1 MLTYSV
7 VVLVSI
13 GVATTTIVRMR
24 AAARVP
30 TMFWLLFLTSL
41 SVPLGVGWMVNFP
54 EVVSTEI
61 KELQAE
67 KQSVSINIPDGHSLL
82 INAIPSSKE
91 LDPSDPQSFKT
102 DYALQIEGIYNN
114 QIWTQ
119 TITGAM
125 ERKSDQDDNKVKI
138 KQLEGEKISNN
149 SGEDRTVG
157 LQENIQ
163 DRFNVRHPGDMNITL
178 KNYEGKAIDG
188 LSFQVVTS
196 PPPNM
201 ILWGIG
207 IFFSIVGVYY
217 ESWKKCDKV
226 AGDIAF
232 LAFYGLFLSQEIA
245 PLDGIKGMLMAAL
258 PAFFMGYAPV
268 AGIAY
273 LANKLNQKEA

>member
-1 MLTYSV
+1 MLTYSM

-30 TMFWLLFLTSL
+30 AMFWVLFLMSL
-41 SVPLGVGWMVNFP
+41 SVPLVVGWIVNFP
-54 EVVSTEI
+54 KEVSTEI
-61 KELQAE
+61 KELRVE
-67 KQSVSINIPDGHSLL
+67 KKSISLTIPQGHSLM
-82 INAIPSSKE
+82 INGIPSSE
-91 LDPSDPQSFKT
+91 VLDPSDPQSFKT
-102 DYALQIEGIYNN
+102 DYALHIEGIYNN

-119 TITGAM
+119 SITGAM
-125 ERKSDQDDNKVKI
+125 ERKSDQDDSKIKI
-138 KQLEGEKISNN
+138 KQLEGEKISGN
-149 SGEDRTVG
+149 SGEDRSVG
-157 LQENIQ
+157 LQDNVQ
-163 DRFNVRHPGDMNITL
+163 DRFELRHPGDMQVTL

-201 ILWGIG
+201 VLWAIG
-207 IFFSIVGVYY
+207 IFFSFVGVYY
-217 ESWKKCDKV
+217 ESWKHCDKV

-273 LANKLNQKEA
+273 LANKFKQKDA

>member
-1 MLTYSV
+1 MITYSV
-7 VVLVSI
+7 VVLVSV

-30 TMFWLLFLTSL
+30 TMFWILFLISL
-41 SVPLGVGWMVNFP
+41 SVPLLVGWMVNFP
-54 EVVSTEI
+54 QYVSTEVT
-61 KELQAE
+61 ELRAE
-67 KQSVSINIPDGHSLL
+67 KQSVSINIPEGHSLL
-82 INAIPSSKE
+82 INAIPTTKE

-102 DYALQIEGIYNN
+102 DYALQIEGIYKN

-119 TITGAM
+119 TLTGAM
-125 ERKSDQDDNKVKI
+125 ERKSEQDDKKVKI
-138 KQLEGEKISNN
+138 KQLEGEKISGN

-163 DRFNVRHPGDMNITL
+163 DRFDVRHPGDMNITL

-188 LSFQVVTS
+188 LSFFVVTS
-196 PPPNM
+196 PPPNLV
-201 ILWGIG
+201 LWVIG
-207 IFFSIVGVYY
+207 IFFSVVGVYY

-273 LANKLNQKEA
+273 LANKFNQKES

>member
-7 VVLVSI
+7 VVLVSV

-30 TMFWLLFLTSL
+30 TMFWILFLISL
-41 SVPLGVGWMVNFP
+41 SVPLAVGWMVNFP
-54 EVVSTEI
+54 EQVSTEV
-61 KELQAE
+61 KELRTE
-67 KQSVSINIPDGHSLL
+67 KQSVSVNIPQGHSLL

-125 ERKSDQDDNKVKI
+125 ERKSEQDDKKVKI

-163 DRFNVRHPGDMNITL
+163 DRFDVRHPGDMNITL
-178 KNYEGKAIDG
+178 KNYEGKR
-188 LSFQVVTS
+188 
-196 PPPNM
+196 
-201 ILWGIG
+201 
-207 IFFSIVGVYY
+207 
-217 ESWKKCDKV
+217 
-226 AGDIAF
+226 
-232 LAFYGLFLSQEIA
+232 
-245 PLDGIKGMLMAAL
+245 MLL
-258 PAFFMGYAPV
+258 
-268 AGIAY
+268 
-273 LANKLNQKEA
+273 

>member
-7 VVLVSI
+7 VVLVSV

-30 TMFWLLFLTSL
+30 TMFWILFLMSL
-41 SVPLGVGWMVNFP
+41 SVPIAVGWMVNFP
-54 EVVSTEI
+54 QEVSTER
-61 KELQAE
+61 KELHSE
-67 KQSVSINIPDGHSLL
+67 KESISVNIPEGHSLL
-82 INAIPSSKE
+82 INAIPSNEE

-102 DYALQIEGIYNN
+102 DYALHIEGIYNN

-119 TITGAM
+119 SITGAM
-125 ERKSDQDDNKVKI
+125 ERKSNEDDSKVKI
-138 KQLEGEKISNN
+138 KQMEGEKISGN
-149 SGEDRTVG
+149 SGEDRSVG

-163 DRFNVRHPGDMNITL
+163 DRFDVRHPGDMQVTL

-201 ILWGIG
+201 VLWAIG

-217 ESWKKCDKV
+217 ESWKQCDKV

-273 LANKLNQKEA
+273 LANKFNQKDT

>member
-54 EVVSTEI
+54 EEVSTEI
-61 KELQAE
+61 KELRAE
-67 KQSVSINIPDGHSLL
+67 KQSVSINIPEGHSLL

-138 KQLEGEKISNN
+138 KQLEGEKISSN

-178 KNYEGKAIDG
+178 KNYEGKVIDG

-201 ILWGIG
+201 VLWGIG

-273 LANKLNQKEA
+273 LANKLSQKEA

>member
-1 MLTYSV
+1 MLTYFV
-7 VVLVSI
+7 VVLVSV

-30 TMFWLLFLTSL
+30 TMFWLLFLISL
-41 SVPLGVGWMVNFP
+41 SVPLAVGWMVNFP
-54 EVVSTEI
+54 QTVSTEV
-61 KELQAE
+61 KELRVE
-67 KQSVSINIPDGHSLL
+67 KQSISINIPQGHSLL
-82 INAIPSSKE
+82 IDAIPSSQE

-102 DYALQIEGIYNN
+102 DYALQIKGIYNN

-125 ERKSDQDDNKVKI
+125 ERKSDQEDKKVKI

-163 DRFNVRHPGDMNITL
+163 DRFNVRHPGEMNITL

-196 PPPNM
+196 PPANM
-201 ILWGIG
+201 VLWAIG

-273 LANKLNQKEA
+273 LANKLNQKET